1 MAFQVSPGVQIREF
15 DLTAIVPAVSTT
27 PAGYVGVFQWGPA
40 DQRVL
45 INTEKQLESIFFKPL
60 KDPYYA
66 TSWLLASNFL
76 AYGGNL
82 QIVRSVKE
90 DTTVDL
96 MSGNDANALSY
107 RAYPTSTPGDIYP
120 NPETNYEPDYDPTPL
135 VYAGPRVG
143 CVFASGV
150 NANLQIP
157 SNHPKYTAPI
167 QIVTNYD
174 SLLELG
180 YDTFLSEFF
189 PTIDSVSGLADADC
203 SSDGCCG
210 TNSIPIQYFSPLAS
224 ILRKDPNDSLNF
236 VSIIPE
242 DNMNLYLDCNCAGTL
257 DNFDFILP
265 KFSEDLISC
274 SRDSEYCEA
283 NPGDCTVTG
292 VNLTRLPALD
302 DGAWDDTIV
311 FNLDL
316 GYNQAFIS
324 NIKIKTF
331 IDNITSEMQSAAL
344 EYAVNN
350 DDSLIIS
357 VLKKGMATSANTAYL
372 NSHLTRIKSYITSNL
387 FWLNIS
393 VELFFGYAGAG
404 WAEFIEDLRSMLA
417 EAIKQKRNVIN
428 GVSFVPGDYDPN
440 VSVKLIKN
448 RNDFEDQ
455 ILQSSLSESTFYAK
469 YPGVYLND
477 VGIVIYSYGFT
488 GTYVPYI
495 STNNTITDGSYPT
508 WAKNAFNVFNDIP
521 TTTDQ
526 AQDLGFIGDEI
537 HVAIVDVNGSITG
550 TAGQVLEYFEGM
562 SVASD
567 AKKPDGTLNFWKD
580 VINNK
585 SQYVW
590 VATDVDLV
598 FSNSPTLAPW
608 GTQMANY
615 QGIKQFNTLHGSD
628 PTAGS
633 SVLYLT
639 GGKLAGS
646 MGQFNPS
653 NAALSSRILT
663 QYETSFGDPE
673 ESDVSMLIG
682 YDTTIASDVND
693 FIQISENRKDCIAF
707 VSAGYNKNLIG
718 GPRQDIVDAIT
729 DFSDSLNSTS
739 YGVLDSGYKYQYD
752 RFNNVYRYVPLCA
765 DIAGCMVRTDNQRDP
780 WFSPAGYDR
789 GRILNVVKLTFNPNQ
804 AERDVLYKKNI
815 NPVIAS
821 QGFGVILFG
830 DKTLQKK
837 ASAFDRINVRRLFNV
852 VEKSIATAAKFSLFE
867 FNDEF
872 TRTQFKQLIEPFL
885 RDVQGR
891 RGITGYAVVC
901 DESNNTP
908 TIVDSNRFVADIF
921 IAPNRSI
928 NFIQLNFVATPTGV
942 TFAEYGG

>member
-1 MAFQVSPGVQIREF
+1 MGN
-15 DLTAIVPAVSTT
+15 
-27 PAGYVGVFQWGPA
+27 A
-40 DQRVL
+40 DG
-45 INTEKQLESIFFKPL
+45 K
-60 KDPYYA
+60 
-66 TSWLLASNFL
+66 
-76 AYGGNL
+76 
-82 QIVRSVKE
+82 
-90 DTTVDL
+90 
-96 MSGNDANALSY
+96 LS
-107 RAYPTSTPGDIYP
+107 
-120 NPETNYEPDYDPTPL
+120 
-135 VYAGPRVG
+135 
-143 CVFASGV
+143 
-150 NANLQIP
+150 
-157 SNHPKYTAPI
+157 
-167 QIVTNYD
+167 
-174 SLLELG
+174 
-180 YDTFLSEFF
+180 
-189 PTIDSVSGLADADC
+189 
-203 SSDGCCG
+203 
-210 TNSIPIQYFSPLAS
+210 
-224 ILRKDPNDSLNF
+224 
-236 VSIIPE
+236 
-242 DNMNLYLDCNCAGTL
+242 
-257 DNFDFILP
+257 
-265 KFSEDLISC
+265 
-274 SRDSEYCEA
+274 
-283 NPGDCTVTG
+283 
-292 VNLTRLPALD
+292 
-302 DGAWDDTIV
+302 
-311 FNLDL
+311 
-316 GYNQAFIS
+316 
-324 NIKIKTF
+324 
-331 IDNITSEMQSAAL
+331 
-344 EYAVNN
+344 
-350 DDSLIIS
+350 
-357 VLKKGMATSANTAYL
+357 
-372 NSHLTRIKSYITSNL
+372 
-387 FWLNIS
+387 
-393 VELFFGYAGAG
+393 
-404 WAEFIEDLRSMLA
+404 
-417 EAIKQKRNVIN
+417 
-428 GVSFVPGDYDPN
+428 
-440 VSVKLIKN
+440 
-448 RNDFEDQ
+448 
-455 ILQSSLSESTFYAK
+455 
-469 YPGVYLND
+469 
-477 VGIVIYSYGFT
+477 
-488 GTYVPYI
+488 
-495 STNNTITDGSYPT
+495 
-508 WAKNAFNVFNDIP
+508 
-521 TTTDQ
+521 
-526 AQDLGFIGDEI
+526 
-537 HVAIVDVNGSITG
+537 
-550 TAGQVLEYFEGM
+550 
-562 SVASD
+562 
-567 AKKPDGTLNFWKD
+567 
-580 VINNK
+580 
-585 SQYVW
+585 
-590 VATDVDLV
+590 
-598 FSNSPTLAPW
+598 
-608 GTQMANY
+608 
-615 QGIKQFNTLHGSD
+615 GIKQFNTLHGSD
-628 PTAGS
+628 PTSGS